1 MIYIRLILSAIKGL
15 FFKRKFK
22 AYFLFITDH
31 RHRSAVMFIRRNMN
45 GKKPNRIIHIPIGL
59 ITPSHGIIYYGWVRR
74 LVTDIRYNGLNT
86 NPIDVFKCCGKY
98 YIADGHHRCAAN
110 YAVYGLRH
118 KLEVRVFE

>member
-15 FFKRKFK
+15 IFKRKFK

-45 GKKPNRIIHIPIGL
+45 GKKTHRTIHIPIGL
-59 ITPSHGIIYYGWVRR
+59 IVPSHGIIYHDWVRK
-74 LVTDIRYNGLNT
+74 LVIDIRYHFYNT
-86 NPIDVFKCCGKY
+86 KTIDVFKCCGKY
-98 YIADGHHRCAAN
+98 YVADGHHRLAAN